1 MSGNAN
7 AATLQRAALY
17 YPHSP
22 QDNKQRACFS
32 VSKYEVAGRGF
43 ALALIPHPS
52 FSLVVA
58 YSRNNSS

>member
-7 AATLQRAALY
+7 AATLQRAALD
-17 YPHSP
+17 YPHPP

-43 ALALIPHPS
+43 RQLS
-52 FSLVVA
+52 FRNPA
-58 YSRNNSS
+58 SR